1 MDLSESVSP
10 NPDFSRPLAALKE
23 CHERIRS
30 QCSMLGQL
38 VVHLKEHGCDGQA
51 RQAAANAI
59 RFFDH
64 AAHQH
69 HEDEEQDLLPR
80 MMGAASK
87 GRGSSLTRLV
97 ADLVNEHRAMY
108 RAWIELRAVLQMVAA
123 GESTALDAK
132 TVERFA
138 RPYLAH
144 LTLEEVNLFPLAEL
158 LLSRDDLAAI
168 GASMTARRGARI
180 S

>member
-1 MDLSESVSP
+1 MPSNETSSP
-10 NPDFSRPLAALKE
+10 HPDFSRPLAALRA

-30 QCSMLGQL
+30 QCSELGHL
-38 VVHLKEHGCDGQA
+38 VAHLKHHGCDGQA
-51 RQAAANAI
+51 RQAATNAI
-59 RFFDH
+59 HFFDY

-80 MMGAASK
+80 MMAASSM

-97 ADLVNEHRAMY
+97 ADLVNEHRAMH

-123 GESTALDAK
+123 GESAALEAR

-158 LLSRDDLAAI
+158 VLSRDDLAAI
-168 GASMTARRGARI
+168 GASMAARRGARV